1 MWRYSIVLGLV
12 CFSVASLAQTQKHF
26 RVESDR
32 SFKVVAL
39 DYSASSGTCYMGP
52 GETEEPLAVYSSR
65 DIEDFNYSFDKS
77 TNNGVMDIT
86 LSLEEKNTQSFS
98 QSISSKVFDKSSEVD
113 NVWKVFLAEDLPYEL
128 DLTFGIGTA
137 FIDLSGISVKTMSIQ
152 TGSADVNVGYL
163 SSFSN
168 PIEMEEM
175 VVKVDLG
182 NLNVRQLYKTKA
194 KTVTAE
200 VGFGNMLLDFTEAPE
215 VASHVK
221 ASVGAGNLEILIPRF
236 DCPIIIKVKSS
247 MLCDVKLTKSF
258 REIKEDVFVNE
269 SYDEDADNLLEFDVD
284 VAMGNIVFRE
294 KK

>member
-12 CFSVASLAQTQKHF
+12 CISVASLAQTQKHF

-39 DYSASSGTCYMGP
+39 DYSASSGICYMGL

-65 DIEDFNYSFDKS
+65 DIEDFNYSFNKN

-98 QSISSKVFDKSSEVD
+98 QSISSKVFDKSDEVD
-113 NVWKVFLAEDLPYEL
+113 NVWKVFLAEDLPYVL
-128 DLTFGIGTA
+128 DLTYGIGTA
-137 FIDLSGISVKTMSIQ
+137 FIDLSGISVKKMSVH

-175 VVKVDLG
+175 EVKVDLG
-182 NLNVRQLYKTKA
+182 NLNVRQLYKSKA

-215 VASHVK
+215 FASHVK
-221 ASVGAGNLEILIPRF
+221 ASVGAGNLEILIPRY

-269 SYDEDADNLLEFDVD
+269 SYDEDADNLLRFEVD